1 MTDATTGPGAEG
13 APRDGRN
20 RGRSAV
26 PATPPGH
33 DPAVDPP
40 TAARRESVPETGR
53 TGAETRRTGTETD
66 RTGVDRTGMDTGTP
80 GRGGREVP
88 GNLGGAPAEG
98 PGRDSTPDR
107 AGTPGSHGPSGTSG
121 DAAPLVTGSE
131 QSHGSEENRGAH
143 GTRLLPHEESDKLS
157 ARLQHAVADFV
168 DGPKHAVEEADHV
181 LEEAAARFTEAV
193 TQRRR
198 TLRRSW
204 QAAEAG
210 DGKPA
215 SSSDT
220 EQLRLALRDYRELTD
235 RLLRL

>member
-1 MTDATTGPGAEG
+1 MTDATTGPDAEG

-53 TGAETRRTGTETD
+53 TGA
-66 RTGVDRTGMDTGTP
+66 DTGTT

-107 AGTPGSHGPSGTSG
+107 PGTPGSHGPSGTSG

>member
-20 RGRSAV
+20 RGKSSV

-40 TAARRESVPETGR
+40 TAVRRETVPETGR
-53 TGAETRRTGTETD
+53 TGTEAG
-66 RTGVDRTGMDTGTP
+66 RTGVDTGTGP
-80 GRGGREVP
+80 GRNTNREGP
-88 GNLGGAPAEG
+88 GNLGGAPAA
-98 PGRDSTPDR
+98 GRDSTPDR

-121 DAAPLVTGSE
+121 DAAPLITGSD
-131 QSHGSEENRGAH
+131 QSHGSEENRGAQ

-157 ARLQHAVADFV
+157 VRLQHAVAEFV

-204 QAAEAG
+204 QAAESG

-235 RLLRL
+235 RLLHL